1 MAHYDNVEIIAE
13 NFGNFIELVRREK
26 GLDIIE
32 VVRHE
37 RELQKSFTDR
47 YSRALLVK
55 GLPSEQH
62 PTFSN
67 VPRVMFVWTVR
78 DNLESIFEV
87 LGIPTTQKAANLL
100 AQELRKKGIS
110 GALTRA
116 QRDKLE
122 EMDIF
127 QKEFTKMGNWL
138 VKARNII
145 LTMSENT
152 HLLSTVTEEE
162 KEFANL
168 LDFDW
173 YYDYSDDSSVW
184 RGGRAKHNEI
194 TKQLNEVLLEKP
206 HLKKVVEAVAVANG
220 LPVAFFIGS

>member
-13 NFGNFIELVRREK
+13 NLGNFIELVRREK
-26 GLDIIE
+26 GLNISE

-37 RELQKSFTDR
+37 SELSKCVSDC
-47 YSRALLVK
+47 YSRALLAT
-55 GLPSEQH
+55 GLTKEEH

-67 VPRVMFVWTVR
+67 IPRVLFKWTVR
-78 DNLESIFEV
+78 DNLESIFQAMD
-87 LGIPTTQKAANLL
+87 IPTTQKAANLL
-100 AQELRKKGIS
+100 AQELRKNGITKG
-110 GALTRA
+110 LNRA

-127 QKEFTKMGNWL
+127 QKEFKKMGEWL

-152 HLLSTVTEEE
+152 HLLATVTEEE

-168 LDFDW
+168 LEFDW

-184 RGGRAKHNEI
+184 RNGRAKHG
-194 TKQLNEVLLEKP
+194 EVQAKVMDILVAKP
-206 HLKKVVEAVAVANG
+206 HLKKVVEVVAQANG
-220 LPVAFFIGS
+220 FATKFFTG

>member
-13 NFGNFIELVRREK
+13 NLGNFIELVRREK
-26 GLDIIE
+26 GLNIDE

-37 RELQKSFTDR
+37 SELRKCISDC
-47 YSRALLVK
+47 YSRALLAQ
-55 GLPSEQH
+55 GLPKEEH

-67 VPRVMFVWTVR
+67 VPRTMFVWTVR
-78 DNLESIFEV
+78 DNLESIFQAMD
-87 LGIPTTQKAANLL
+87 IPTTQKAANLL
-100 AQELRKKGIS
+100 AQELRKNGITKG
-110 GALTRA
+110 LNRT

-127 QKEFTKMGNWL
+127 QKEFTKMSNWM

-152 HLLSTVTEEE
+152 HLLEAVTEEE

-173 YYDYSDDSSVW
+173 YYDYSDDSNVW
-184 RGGRAKHNEI
+184 RNGNAKHG
-194 TKQLNEVLLEKP
+194 EVQAKVMDILVAKP
-206 HLKKVVEAVAVANG
+206 HLKKVVEVVAKANG
-220 LPVAFFIGS
+220 FSTKFFTG